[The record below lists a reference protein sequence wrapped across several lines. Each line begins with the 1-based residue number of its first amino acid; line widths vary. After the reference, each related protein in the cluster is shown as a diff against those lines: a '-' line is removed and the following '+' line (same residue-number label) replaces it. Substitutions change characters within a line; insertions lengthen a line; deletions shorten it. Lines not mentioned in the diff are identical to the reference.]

1 MELFIKI
8 WPILTWILMAVIV
21 VPHDI
26 IKDKEIAA
34 RFLMSQIILLIVQ
47 VICSIIYF
55 INI

>member
-8 WPILTWILMAVIV
+8 WPVLTWILMAVIV

-26 IKDKEIAA
+26 IKDKKIAA
-34 RFLMSQIILLIVQ
+34 RFLMTQIILLLIQ

-55 INI
+55 TNI

>member
-26 IKDKEIAA
+26 IKDKKIAA
-34 RFLMSQIILLIVQ
+34 NFLKVQLILLIFQ
-47 VICSIIYF
+47 LICSIIYF

>member
-8 WPILTWILMAVIV
+8 WPVLTWILMAVIV
-21 VPHDI
+21 VPNDI

-34 RFLMSQIILLIVQ
+34 KFLVIQIILLIIQ
-47 VICSIIYF
+47 VICSVIYF

>member
-34 RFLMSQIILLIVQ
+34 RFLMIQFILLIVQ

>member
-26 IKDKEIAA
+26 IKDKEISA

>member
-8 WPILTWILMAVIV
+8 WPILTWILMTVIV

-26 IKDKEIAA
+26 IKDNKIATN
-34 RFLMSQIILLIVQ
+34 FLKFQLILLIFQ
-47 VICSIIYF
+47 LICSIIYF